1 MSNLVLASSQKL
13 ESQVNLRDL
22 GLNLNAFILS
32 LAKIKDFSR
41 ESLVQAQFKFKV
53 MSGSCAYYKV
63 L

>member
-32 LAKIKDFSR
+32 LAKIKDFYTR
-41 ESLVQAQFKFKV
+41 ES
-53 MSGSCAYYKV
+53 GSSPI
-63 L
+63 